1 MPNADEKSSRPIQ
14 DDYEEYWGLSYRDV
28 ESGNEIEL
36 TPDGVHIFKTQGI
49 KRMRFDKVIPYSEI
63 IDVNSKRA
71 SMFRSGF
78 LSIITA
84 TEGITEN
91 ATRQQLLL
99 DHNTVLFKRKTEP
112 DVEQIYYALEDICNA
127 PPASS
132 SERGFYENEDLGT
145 RFSPSVNNH
154 QRKNV
159 WDV

>member
-1 MPNADEKSSRPIQ
+1 M
-14 DDYEEYWGLSYRDV
+14 
-28 ESGNEIEL
+28 
-36 TPDGVHIFKTQGI
+36 H
-49 KRMRFDKVIPYSEI
+49 FDKVIPYSEI

-99 DHNTVLFKRKTEP
+99 DHNTVLFKRKTAP

-132 SERGFYENEDLGT
+132 SER
-145 RFSPSVNNH
+145 
-154 QRKNV
+154 
-159 WDV
+159 